1 MNITGQAMNGETYAI
16 SKQVGNIRKKPTE
29 ALQLENVKESYQTA
43 DQGTEVKASYFA
55 LLCCRCDKHLDDAKQ
70 REGERGLF
78 SLQIAVHCQGKPQH
92 ELGSEWKEQ
101 P

>member
-1 MNITGQAMNGETYAI
+1 MNIAGQAMNGETYAI
-16 SKQVGNIRKKPTE
+16 SKQVGNIRKTSTE
-29 ALQLENVKESYQTA
+29 ALQLENAKETA
-43 DQGTEVKASYFA
+43 DLGTEVKASYLA
-55 LLCCRCDKHLDDAKQ
+55 LLCCRCDKHLDTKQ

-78 SLQIAVHCQGKPQH
+78 GLQIAVHCQGKPPH